1 MTIEI
6 QKPELEALIR
16 LRMRTGDFSSPEELI
31 WQALQ
36 SAPNGPRSNPGG
48 TPLDVQQKSLA
59 QLFAES
65 PFQGLDLDFGRE
77 HDFGR
82 NIELWA
88 ASCSTPMFHRN

>member
-16 LRMRTGDFSSPEELI
+16 LRMRTGAFSSPEELI

-36 SAPNGPRSNPGG
+36 SSPNGLRSNTAD
-48 TPLDVQQKSLA
+48 TPLDVEQKSLA

-65 PFQGLDLDFGRE
+65 PFQGLDLDFERE
-77 HDFGR
+77 QDFGR
-82 NIELWA
+82 NIEL
-88 ASCSTPMFHRN
+88 